1 MIHDIIISSSSLL
14 DTSLSEGM
22 FVVYFVIFAIAF
34 IAILIS
40 SIVTAVRRIK
50 RNKRRDRRPPP
61 QHYYNGSPGSGSRDF
76 FDTPPGVG
84 THNIDP
90 FELGGHDE
98 PASYGGSPGVSD
110 GNAYANTQDVSP
122 DGAHCPASGA
132 QIERN
137 EKFCPYCGHKFR

>member
-1 MIHDIIISSSSLL
+1 MIHDIILSSSSLL

-61 QHYYNGSPGSGSRDF
+61 QHYYNGSPGSGSDF

-122 DGAHCPASGA
+122 DGAHCPACGA
-132 QIERN
+132 QIEGN